1 MRRFIAI
8 TSAFAAG
15 MVLIVAP
22 FVAQA
27 AISITAKPEKID
39 LKVGQTGQIFVYAR
53 GGGWPGVSGISS
65 GSCMHFDSHRYP
77 NDILAVTRTDQSKA
91 GDSGTVSL
99 HVRAQNA
106 GSCWVKF
113 SAGEGS
119 DERSLKVNI
128 FVSP

>member
-1 MRRFIAI
+1 MRFITI

-27 AISITAKPEKID
+27 AITITANPEKID

-53 GGGWPGVSGISS
+53 GGGWPGISGISS
-65 GSCMHFDSHRYP
+65 GSCLHVDGRHYP

-128 FVSP
+128 FVTP

>member
-22 FVAQA
+22 IVAQA
-27 AISITAKPEKID
+27 AITITASPDKID

-53 GGGWPGVSGISS
+53 GGGWPGISGISS
-65 GSCMHFDSHRYP
+65 GSCLHVDNHHYP
-77 NDILAVTRTDQSKA
+77 NDILAVTRMDQSK

-99 HVRAQNA
+99 NIRAQNA
-106 GSCWVKF
+106 GSCWVRF

-119 DERSLKVNI
+119 GERSLTVHI